1 VEVIVK
7 QAVFVAAS
15 VALVAVVAG
24 GIFFQQGSKKESNPA
39 RAEVQVT
46 KALSFS
52 KDVMAIVHEHCLPC
66 HSENE
71 YNPSELFMD
80 SYDLMS
86 QGGKHGVPWVPG
98 KPGESLIIQKLSED
112 PPFDARMP
120 LNSKKKIAEG
130 KAKWL
135 TQEEIS
141 TISLWIEQGAKNN

>member
-1 VEVIVK
+1 MKQGVVISATLGV
-7 QAVFVAAS
+7 
-15 VALVAVVAG
+15 LAVVAG
-24 GIFFQQGSKKESNPA
+24 VLYVQQDPHKESTPA
-39 RAEVQVT
+39 KAGVQVT
-46 KALSFS
+46 NAVSFS

-98 KPGESLIIQKLSED
+98 KPDESLIIQKLSEN

-120 LNSKKKIAEG
+120 LNPKKKIAEG

-135 TQEEIS
+135 TSEEIA
-141 TISLWIEQGAKNN
+141 TISRWIEQGAKDN

>member
-7 QAVFVAAS
+7 QGVIVTAT
-15 VALVAVVAG
+15 VALIVVVVG
-24 GIFFQQGSKKESNPA
+24 VIFFRQQGTKKETKPDD
-39 RAEVQVT
+39 VQVT
-46 KALSFS
+46 QTVSFS
-52 KDVMAIVHEHCLPC
+52 KDVMAIVQEHCLPC

-98 KPGESLIIQKLSED
+98 KPAESLIIKKVSED

-120 LNSKKKIAEG
+120 LNPKKKIAEG

-135 TQEEIS
+135 SADEIS
-141 TISLWIEQGAKNN
+141 IISTWIAQGAKNN